1 MITTAIRYALCLAV
15 CTALLAAAAPADAR
29 GTSARAEALEIEDK
43 ERAQLS
49 KETLKNRRLGRDDMP
64 VAGAGSASRCGSV
77 DIGNAAEPQRASSRI
92 AERSKTVIVTGNVYN
107 TARCR

>member
-1 MITTAIRYALCLAV
+1 MTPTVIRLALAGALCV
-15 CTALLAAAAPADAR
+15 ALLGAAPPSEAR

-43 ERAQLS
+43 ERASLS
-49 KETLKNRRLGRDDMP
+49 KETLKNRRLGRDE
-64 VAGAGSASRCGSV
+64 AREGGAAASQRCGNV
-77 DIGNAAEPQRASSRI
+77 DIGNSSEPQRASSRI